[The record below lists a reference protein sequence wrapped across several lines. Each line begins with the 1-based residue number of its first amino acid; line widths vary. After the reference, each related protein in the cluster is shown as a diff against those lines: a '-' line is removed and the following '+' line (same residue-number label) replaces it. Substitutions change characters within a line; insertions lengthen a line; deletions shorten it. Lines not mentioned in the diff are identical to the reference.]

1 MATAKESATKMTVA
15 QAKKRIEDLENKVQT
30 LKDGAWC
37 YLCNTHKARD
47 KFYVSTDPLNKSG
60 LSARIRGA
68 KTELEEAGED
78 TDGMVESTSK
88 LQALIKGMTGFD
100 IMESDGKTF
109 KDIYDIII
117 GIGEKWNDLS
127 DINRASLLEKLAGKN
142 QSNALAAA
150 LSNID
155 VLKKSYEEATHAE
168 GSAREENEEYAKSI
182 QASIDQ
188 TKAKLE
194 ELANDTLN
202 SNFLKGA
209 IDAGGK
215 LIDILDGIVKSGN
228 AIPAVA
234 TAIGAALSF
243 KNVGR
248 DKLYSLSF

>member
-1 MATAKESATKMTVA
+1 MWKTV
-15 QAKKRIEDLENKVQT
+15 
-30 LKDGAWC
+30 
-37 YLCNTHKARD
+37 
-47 KFYVSTDPLNKSG
+47 
-60 LSARIRGA
+60 SARIRGA

-100 IMESDGKTF
+100 IMKSDGKTF

-117 GIGEKWNDLS
+117 GIGEKWQDLNDV
-127 DINRASLLEKLAGKN
+127 DRASLLEKLAGKN

-150 LSNID
+150 ISQVDI
-155 VLKKSYEEATHAE
+155 LKKAYGEATNAE
-168 GSAREENEEYAKSI
+168 GSAREENSKYQQI
-182 QASIDQ
+182 VQYSIDQ

-215 LIDILDGIVKSGN
+215 LINILDNIVKSGN

-234 TAIGAALSF
+234 TAIAAAFSF
-243 KNVGR
+243 KNVGL
-248 DKLYSLSF
+248 DKNVLNSRPHTISYMV

>member
-1 MATAKESATKMTVA
+1 
-15 QAKKRIEDLENKVQT
+15 
-30 LKDGAWC
+30 
-37 YLCNTHKARD
+37 
-47 KFYVSTDPLNKSG
+47 
-60 LSARIRGA
+60 
-68 KTELEEAGED
+68 
-78 TDGMVESTSK
+78 MVESTAK

-150 LSNID
+150 LNNID
-155 VLKKSYEEATHAE
+155 VLKKSYGEAMNAQ

-182 QASIDQ
+182 QASIDL

-194 ELANDTLN
+194 ELSADLL
-202 SNFLKGA
+202 SSDFLKGA

-215 LIDILDGIVKSGN
+215 FIDVLDGIVKSGN

-234 TAIGAALSF
+234 TAIAAAFSF
-243 KNVGR
+243 KNVGINT
-248 DKLYSLSF
+248 LVAY

>member
-1 MATAKESATKMTVA
+1 MWKTV
-15 QAKKRIEDLENKVQT
+15 
-30 LKDGAWC
+30 
-37 YLCNTHKARD
+37 
-47 KFYVSTDPLNKSG
+47 
-60 LSARIRGA
+60 SARIRGA
-68 KTELEEAGED
+68 KIELEEAGED
-78 TDGMVESTSK
+78 TEGMVKSTSK
-88 LQALIKGMTGFD
+88 LQSLIKGMTGFD

-150 LSNID
+150 LNNID
-155 VLKKSYEEATHAE
+155 VLKKSYGEAMNAQ

-182 QASIDQ
+182 QASIDL

-194 ELANDTLN
+194 ELSADLL
-202 SNFLKGA
+202 SSDFLKGA

-215 LIDILDGIVKSGN
+215 FIDVLDGIVKSGS

-234 TAIGAALSF
+234 TAISAALSF
-243 KNVGR
+243 ENVGR
-248 DKLYSLSF
+248 VKIVALM

>member
-1 MATAKESATKMTVA
+1 
-15 QAKKRIEDLENKVQT
+15 
-30 LKDGAWC
+30 
-37 YLCNTHKARD
+37 
-47 KFYVSTDPLNKSG
+47 
-60 LSARIRGA
+60 
-68 KTELEEAGED
+68 
-78 TDGMVESTSK
+78 MVESTSK

-150 LSNID
+150 LSQVD
-155 VLKKSYEEATHAE
+155 LLKKAYGEATDAE
-168 GSAREENEEYAKSI
+168 GSAREENSKFQQSI
-182 QASIDQ
+182 QYSIDQ

-215 LIDILDGIVKSGN
+215 LIEVLDGIVKSGN
-228 AIPAVA
+228 AIPALL
-234 TAIGAALSF
+234 TAIGAGLSL
-243 KNVGR
+243 KGHGEIVLR
-248 DKLYSLSF
+248 PSL

>member
-1 MATAKESATKMTVA
+1 MWKTV
-15 QAKKRIEDLENKVQT
+15 
-30 LKDGAWC
+30 
-37 YLCNTHKARD
+37 
-47 KFYVSTDPLNKSG
+47 
-60 LSARIRGA
+60 SARIRGA
-68 KTELEEAGED
+68 KTELKEAGED
-78 TDGMVESTSK
+78 TDGMVESTAK

-150 LSNID
+150 LNNID
-155 VLKKSYEEATHAE
+155 VLKKSYGEAMNAQ

-182 QASIDQ
+182 QASIDL

-194 ELANDTLN
+194 ELSADLL
-202 SNFLKGA
+202 SSDFLKGA

-215 LIDILDGIVKSGN
+215 FIDVLDGIVKSGS

-234 TAIGAALSF
+234 TAISAALSF
-243 KNVGR
+243 ENVGR
-248 DKLYSLSF
+248 VKIVALM

>member
-1 MATAKESATKMTVA
+1 MWKTV
-15 QAKKRIEDLENKVQT
+15 
-30 LKDGAWC
+30 
-37 YLCNTHKARD
+37 
-47 KFYVSTDPLNKSG
+47 
-60 LSARIRGA
+60 SARIRGA
-68 KTELEEAGED
+68 DTELKEMGED
-78 TDGMVESTSK
+78 TDGMVTSSSK

-150 LSNID
+150 ISQVD
-155 VLKKSYEEATHAE
+155 VLKKSYKEATNAE
-168 GSAREENEEYAKSI
+168 GSAREENEEYSKSI
-182 QASIDQ
+182 RASIDLAQ
-188 TKAKLE
+188 AKLE
-194 ELANDTLN
+194 QLANDTLN

-215 LIDILDGIVKSGN
+215 LIEVLDGIVKSGN

-234 TAIGAALSF
+234 TAIAAALSF
-243 KNVGR
+243 KNVGI
-248 DKLYSLSF
+248 DTLVAY

>member
-1 MATAKESATKMTVA
+1 MWKTV
-15 QAKKRIEDLENKVQT
+15 
-30 LKDGAWC
+30 
-37 YLCNTHKARD
+37 
-47 KFYVSTDPLNKSG
+47 
-60 LSARIRGA
+60 SARIRGA
-68 KTELEEAGED
+68 KTELKEAGED
-78 TDGMVESTSK
+78 TDGMVESTAK
-88 LQALIKGMTGFD
+88 LQALIKSMTGFD

-150 LSNID
+150 LNNID
-155 VLKKSYEEATHAE
+155 VLKKSYGEAMNAQ

-182 QASIDQ
+182 QASIDL

-194 ELANDTLN
+194 ELSADLL
-202 SNFLKGA
+202 SSDFLKGA

-215 LIDILDGIVKSGN
+215 FIDVLDGIVKSGS

-234 TAIGAALSF
+234 TAISAALSF

-248 DKLYSLSF
+248 VKIVALM

>member
-1 MATAKESATKMTVA
+1 
-15 QAKKRIEDLENKVQT
+15 
-30 LKDGAWC
+30 
-37 YLCNTHKARD
+37 
-47 KFYVSTDPLNKSG
+47 
-60 LSARIRGA
+60 
-68 KTELEEAGED
+68 
-78 TDGMVESTSK
+78 MVESTSK

-150 LSNID
+150 FSQVDI
-155 VLKKSYEEATHAE
+155 LKKSYEEATNAE
-168 GSAREENEEYAKSI
+168 GSAREENEEYSKSI
-182 QASIDQ
+182 RASIDLAQ
-188 TKAKLE
+188 AKLE
-194 ELANDTLN
+194 QLANDTLN
-202 SNFLKGA
+202 SSFLKGA

-234 TAIGAALSF
+234 TAIAAAFSF
-243 KNVGR
+243 KNVGI
-248 DKLYSLSF
+248 DALVAY